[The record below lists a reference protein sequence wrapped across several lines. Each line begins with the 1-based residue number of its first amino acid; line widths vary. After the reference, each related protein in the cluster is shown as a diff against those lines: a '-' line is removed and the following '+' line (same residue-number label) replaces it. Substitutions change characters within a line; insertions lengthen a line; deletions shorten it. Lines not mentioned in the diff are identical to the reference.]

1 MAVIRGPGFV
11 GRTSEREL
19 LDGLL
24 ARVRVGESEVLVIRG
39 EAGIGKTALL
49 RYTARQASGYRV
61 AELTGME
68 AEMELAFAGIHQLCG
83 PMLNRLSGLP
93 PPQRDA
99 LSVALG
105 LAAGEVPDRFLVG
118 LAVLSLLATVAEERP
133 LLCLVDDAQWLD
145 GASSQ
150 VVGFV
155 ARRVRAESVAIVV
168 AVREPAVAPDFEG
181 LPELRLEG
189 LPEGDARSLLHGVVS
204 GRLDGGVVDRI
215 VGETAG
221 NPLALLELPGRMTAA
236 ELAGGFE
243 LPATGELPA
252 HIERHYIRRIRELPE
267 PTQRLM
273 LLAAAEP
280 VGDAPLVLRAGRRLG
295 IETDALAPAE
305 AAQLLQLGTSV
316 RFHHPLVRSA
326 VYRAA
331 APDSRQ
337 RAHEAL
343 AEVSD
348 PDSDADRRAWH
359 RALASTGPDEDVA
372 AELERSAARAQA
384 RGGAAAT
391 AAFLDRAAGLTPD
404 PARRRERAL
413 VAAGASVQAGDFTA
427 ARRLLAVADAGPLGD
442 FQRAQV
448 DLLQAQL
455 AFVSSRGTDAIALL
469 LAAARRLEK
478 LEVSIARET
487 YVDAF
492 SAGLFGARLNGSVGI
507 PEVADAARAA
517 PRAPHVEPSSA
528 DLLLDALVALADD
541 YDTAVPRCREAILR
555 LSGEKASSKER
566 LRWLWQGCVLALE
579 IWDDEHAL
587 SLSRSSVQI
596 ARETG
601 TLSELALA
609 LSAHTPILVFCGD
622 LSSAAATVSETESV
636 QEATGIRS
644 APYGA
649 LILSAWQGREGDT
662 TNLIEATE
670 REANARGEGIGL
682 AISAYA
688 RAVVCNGLGRYE
700 EALAAAVAASE
711 HREVVAE
718 NWGLSELIEPATRTG
733 RTDLAAEAMSR
744 LARKARAT
752 GTDWALGIDA
762 RSRALLSEDARAEGS
777 FQQAIDRLSRTGVR
791 AELARTHLLFG
802 EWLRRM
808 NRRVDARAELR
819 IAHDS
824 FASMGMEAFA
834 ERAERELSATGD
846 TVRKRTVETRDDLTA
861 QEREIAALARDGL
874 SNPEIGARLFLSRR
888 TVEWHLRHVF
898 AKLGIQSRRELSSA
912 LANPVP
918 GPLAVTAPPPP
929 VR

>member
-1 MAVIRGPGFV
+1 MAAIRGPGFV

-19 LDGLL
+19 LDGVLV
-24 ARVRVGESEVLVIRG
+24 RVRGGDSEVLVIRG
-39 EAGIGKTALL
+39 EAGVGKSALL
-49 RYTARQASGYRV
+49 RYAARQASGYRV
-61 AELTGME
+61 AELTGVE

-83 PMLNRLSGLP
+83 PMLDRLRGLP
-93 PPQRDA
+93 APQRDA
-99 LSVALG
+99 LRVALG
-105 LAAGEVPDRFLVG
+105 LASGEVPDRFLTG
-118 LAVLSLLATVAEERP
+118 LAVLSLLAAVAEERP
-133 LLCLVDDAQWLD
+133 LLCLVEDAQWLD
-145 GASSQ
+145 AASSQ
-150 VVGFV
+150 IVGLV

-168 AVREPAVAPDFEG
+168 AVREPAAAPDFDG

-189 LPEGDARSLLHGVVS
+189 LPQQDARSLLRGVVT
-204 GRLDGGVVDRI
+204 GRLDSRVVDRI

-243 LPATGELPA
+243 LPAAGELSA
-252 HIERHYIRRIRELPE
+252 QIEHQYIRRIRQLPE

-295 IETDALAPAE
+295 IEADALAPAE
-305 AAQLLQLGTSV
+305 AAQLLHIGTSI
-316 RFHHPLVRSA
+316 RFRHPLVRSA

-331 APDSRQ
+331 LPGTRQ

-343 AEVSD
+343 ADVSD

-359 RALASTGPDEDVA
+359 RALAAEGPDEDVA

-391 AAFLDRAAGLTPD
+391 AAFLDRAVALTLD

-413 VAAGASVQAGDFTA
+413 AAAGASVQAGDFTA
-427 ARRLLAVADAGPLGD
+427 ARRLLAMADAGPLGD

-448 DLLQAQL
+448 ELLQAQL
-455 AFVSSRGTDAIALL
+455 AFVSSRGADAIALL
-469 LAAARRLEK
+469 LAAARRLET

-492 SAGLFGARLNGSVGI
+492 SAALFGARLNGSIGI

-517 PRAPHVEPSSA
+517 PRTPQVEPSTA

-541 YDTAVPRCREAILR
+541 YETAVPRCREAILR
-555 LSGEKASSKER
+555 LSGEKASAKER

-601 TLSELALA
+601 TLAELALA

-622 LSSAAATVSETESV
+622 LATAAATVSETGSV
-636 QEATGIRS
+636 EETTGIRS

-649 LILSAWQGREGDT
+649 LILSAWQGRELDT

-682 AISAYA
+682 AIAAYA
-688 RAVVCNGLGRYE
+688 RAVLGNGLGRYE
-700 EALAAAVAASE
+700 EALAAAVTASE

-733 RTDLAAEAMSR
+733 RADLAAEALKR
-744 LARKARAT
+744 LAGKAHAA

-762 RSRALLSEDARAEGS
+762 RSRALLSEDDRAEDS
-777 FQQAIDRLSRTGVR
+777 FQKAIDHLSRTGVR
-791 AELARTHLLFG
+791 AELARTHLLYG
-802 EWLRRM
+802 EWLRRV
-808 NRRVDARAELR
+808 NRRVDARTELR
-819 IAHDS
+819 IAYDS

-834 ERAERELSATGD
+834 ERAGRELSATGD
-846 TVRKRTVETRDDLTA
+846 TVRKRTVETRDDLTP
-861 QEREIAALARDGL
+861 QERQIAELARDGL

-912 LANPVP
+912 LANFVSCRSP
-918 GPLAVTAPPPP
+918 A
-929 VR
+929 

>member
-24 ARVRVGESEVLVIRG
+24 ARVRGGDSEVVVIRG

-49 RYTARQASGYRV
+49 RYAARQASGYRV
-61 AELTGME
+61 AELTGVE

-83 PMLNRLSGLP
+83 TMLDRLGGLP

-99 LSVALG
+99 LSVAMG

-133 LLCLVDDAQWLD
+133 LLCLVEDAQWLD

-155 ARRVRAESVAIVV
+155 ARRVRAESLAMVV
-168 AVREPAVAPDFEG
+168 AVREPAVAPDFDG

-189 LPEGDARSLLHGVVS
+189 LPEGDARSLLRGVVS
-204 GRLDGGVVDRI
+204 GRLDSGIVDRV

-252 HIERHYIRRIRELPE
+252 HIEHHFIRRIRELPE

-295 IETDALAPAE
+295 IETGALAPAE

-316 RFHHPLVRSA
+316 RFRHPLVRSA

-337 RAHEAL
+337 RAHETL

-348 PDSDADRRAWH
+348 PDSDSDRRAWH
-359 RALASTGPDEDVA
+359 RALASPGPHEDVA

-391 AAFLDRAAGLTPD
+391 AAFLDRAAALTPD

-413 VAAGASVQAGDFTA
+413 AAAGASVQAGDFTA
-427 ARRLLAVADAGPLGD
+427 ARRLLAMADAGLLGD

-469 LAAARRLEK
+469 LAAARRLET
-478 LEVSIARET
+478 LELSIARET

-492 SAGLFGARLNGSVGI
+492 SAALFGARLNGSVGI
-507 PEVADAARAA
+507 PEVADVARAA
-517 PRAPHVEPSSA
+517 PRTPQVEPSSA
-528 DLLLDALVALADD
+528 DLLLDALVALTDD
-541 YDTAVPRCREAILR
+541 YETAVPRCREAILR
-555 LSGEKASSKER
+555 LSGGKASAKER

-579 IWDDEHAL
+579 TWDDEYAL

-601 TLSELALA
+601 TLAELALA

-622 LSSAAATVSETESV
+622 LATAAATVSETESV
-636 QEATGIRS
+636 EETTGVRS

-688 RAVVCNGLGRYE
+688 RAVLCNGLGRYE
-700 EALAAAVAASE
+700 QALAAAVEASE

-733 RTDLAAEAMSR
+733 RTDLAAEALKR
-744 LARKARAT
+744 LARKAHAT

-762 RSRALLSEDARAEGS
+762 RSRALLSEDDRAEDF
-777 FQQAIDRLSRTGVR
+777 FQKAIDHLSRTGVR
-791 AELARTHLLFG
+791 AELSRTHLLYG

-819 IAHDS
+819 IAYDS
-824 FASMGMEAFA
+824 FASMGMAAFA

-861 QEREIAALARDGL
+861 QERQIAELARDGL

-898 AKLGIQSRRELSSA
+898 AKLEIQSRRELSSA
-912 LANPVP
+912 LAQSMS
-918 GPLAVTAPPPP
+918 GPLARVTLSTPA
-929 VR
+929 R